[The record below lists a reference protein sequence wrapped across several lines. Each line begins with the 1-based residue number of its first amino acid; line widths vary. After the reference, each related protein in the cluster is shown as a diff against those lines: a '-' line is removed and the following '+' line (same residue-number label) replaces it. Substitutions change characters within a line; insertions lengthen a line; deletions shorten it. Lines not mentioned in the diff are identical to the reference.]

1 MTAPSAVD
9 TATPRSEGSRVFGQA
24 AIVGVGRLGGA
35 ALQAVTFALVA
46 RLSGPAAFGS
56 FAAVYGVVVV
66 LQALFGFGLVQTIVS
81 RRAAGRD
88 RDPAERVVDD
98 GIARVALR
106 MSLCVTV
113 AALMLTTVAALSLG
127 MIFGVP
133 AFVGV
138 LVAWG
143 LVDNYVESWLGLS
156 LADGRVYENA
166 IATIARRSVALLVV
180 VVAVAESGN
189 TALCAAVG
197 LLAGSAIV
205 LPLVIWRNKRHMP
218 GALGLS
224 WSVATYRSSRG
235 FWINSLAVQLRN
247 FDVAILAVTGAS
259 ALAVGMYGAASRL
272 VSPFRIIP
280 TSFALVLMPHAS
292 RVGRSGARAL
302 LAPVLL
308 VVALS
313 SIVFASIAALSPFVI
328 PMFLGDS
335 YVDAVPCIQIIC
347 VGLVFA
353 SMASQFSSL
362 LQGWGHTNLVATV
375 AVISCAAT
383 FVGLG
388 FVGGF
393 GLGAVTAAVVLCIAF
408 AVQALLLAL
417 FVGSIFK
424 EGGVNA

>member
-1 MTAPSAVD
+1 MTAPPAAAV
-9 TATPRSEGSRVFGQA
+9 AGPRSESGRVFGQA
-24 AIVGVGRLGGA
+24 TIVGVGRLGGA

-88 RDPAERVVDD
+88 RNAQERADDD

-106 MSLCVTV
+106 MSLGVTV
-113 AALMLTTVAALSLG
+113 AALVVTIVAALALG
-127 MIFGVP
+127 VIFGVP
-133 AFVGV
+133 AFAGV

-166 IATIARRSVALLVV
+166 IATIARRSVALLI
-180 VVAVAESGN
+180 VAVAVAGSGN
-189 TALCAAVG
+189 AALYAATG
-197 LLAGSAIV
+197 LLAGSVIV
-205 LPLVIWRNKRHMP
+205 LPLVIWRNLRHMP
-218 GALGLS
+218 GALGMS
-224 WSVATYRSSRG
+224 WSAATYRASRG

-247 FDVAILAVTGAS
+247 FDVAVLAVTGAS
-259 ALAVGMYGAASRL
+259 ALTVGMYGAASRL

-292 RVGRSGARAL
+292 RVGRYGARAL

-308 VVALS
+308 VVVLS
-313 SIVFASIAALSPFVI
+313 SIVFASIAALSPLVI
-328 PMFLGDS
+328 PMFLGENYADS
-335 YVDAVPCIQIIC
+335 VPCIQIIC
-347 VGLVFA
+347 VGLIFA

-362 LQGWGHTNLVATV
+362 LQGWGRTSLVAVV
-375 AVISCAAT
+375 AVISCVAT

-388 FVGGF
+388 LVGVY
-393 GLGAVTAAVVLCIAF
+393 GLGAIAAAVVLCIAF
-408 AVQALLLAL
+408 VIQAALLAV

-424 EGGVNA
+424 EGDVSA